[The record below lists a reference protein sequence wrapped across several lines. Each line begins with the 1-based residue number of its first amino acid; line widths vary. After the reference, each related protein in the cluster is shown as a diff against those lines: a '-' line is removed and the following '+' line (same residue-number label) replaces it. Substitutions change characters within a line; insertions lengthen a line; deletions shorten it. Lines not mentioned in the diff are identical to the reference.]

1 MNATPENLSEILQD
15 TVDVLGKYMQVDRS
29 YIFELDYSDQTMS
42 NTFEWCN
49 EGISPEMAYLQN
61 LPFKVFPWWIQK
73 MEKNQEIS
81 LTTLDDLPPAEK
93 DLKDMLSS
101 QDICSLLVVP
111 MFNNGKTS
119 GFVGFDMVT
128 QTRHWEKEVIQVLR
142 LASAMITSTRER
154 LEDLS

>member
-1 MNATPENLSEILQD
+1 MNANLENISEILQNI
-15 TVDVLGKYMQVDRS
+15 VNILGVYLQVDRS

-81 LTTLDDLPPAEK
+81 LETLDDLPPEEK
-93 DLKDMLSS
+93 VLKDFLSS
-101 QDICSLLVVP
+101 QDIRSLLVVP

-119 GFVGFDMVT
+119 GFIGFDMVT
-128 QTRHWEKEVIQVLR
+128 RSTHWEKEVIQVLR